1 MLYKDPNIM
10 KDVVRHADVIDVVIC
25 NPPFFEEDR

>member
-1 MLYKDPNIM
+1 MIYKDPNIM

-25 NPPFFEEDR
+25 NPPFF